1 MKIKF
6 FSGWILALFLILV
19 LTAGCGLLGGDD
31 QGPSSE
37 EEIKTSVAGTM
48 IAVQVAET
56 LAAGDVPDPGDAGV
70 PEEPM
75 PQEAT
80 STATVTLTPTV
91 TQTLTPEVPMVS
103 VSVNTNCRSGPDKIY
118 DIVGALLVGEQAEVV
133 GKFAD
138 GTYWVIKNPDGVGEC
153 WLWGFY
159 ANVVGPIDGLRTY
172 DQPPTPTPAFDWA
185 GTWSISRGPAEG
197 GFYTIWSMTAAVAG
211 NGFNASID
219 FGATLV
225 TFSGTISADYLTVS
239 GTWQEDVDESGPFKF
254 YAVGVN
260 QFQGFYSDEP
270 ITFGICGSRGG
281 AGYPEPCY
289 RP

>member
-1 MKIKF
+1 MKVKF
-6 FSGWILALFLILV
+6 WARWILALFMILTFTVGCSV
-19 LTAGCGLLGGDD
+19 LSGDS
-31 QGPSSE
+31 QEPSSE

-56 LAAGDVPDPGDAGV
+56 LAGGAPAAGDTVDPAGTI
-70 PEEPM
+70 
-75 PQEAT
+75 PQAPTVTT
-80 STATVTLTPTV
+80 SPTVTLTPV
-91 TQTLTPEVPMVS
+91 PDVPMAS
-103 VSVNTNCRSGPDKIY
+103 VSVNTNCRTGPDKIY
-118 DIVGALLVGEQAEVV
+118 DSVGALLVGEQAEVV

-153 WLWGFY
+153 WLWGYY
-159 ANVVGPIDGLRTY
+159 ATVVGPIEGLRTY
-172 DQPPTPTPAFDWA
+172 DQPSTPTPAFDWA

-219 FGATLV
+219 FGGTIV